1 MPVTPAVVIIGAG
14 IVGANLADELTTRGW
29 NRVTVV
35 DQGPLPLTGGSSSHA
50 PGLVFQTNSAKTMAE
65 FARYTVEKF
74 LRLDVDGAWCF
85 NQVGGLEVATTPE
98 RLAELHRRQGWD
110 ASWGIEATVVSPE
123 QCARLHPLVD
133 PARILGG
140 LHVPTDG
147 LAKAS
152 RAVVAL
158 ARRAQARGARFQGS
172 TRVTGI
178 EQAGGRVTGVRTPA
192 GVIPADIVVSCAGF
206 WGPAIG
212 AMAGMPVPLLPLAHQ
227 FAWTG
232 QVPGL
237 AGRNDE
243 LAEASLPILR
253 HQDQDLYYREKG
265 DRLGIG
271 SYAHRP
277 MPVEL
282 SELPGG
288 EVTEASMPSMLP
300 FTEEDFAGPWEQSRL
315 LLPALRAAKV
325 DSGFNGIFSFTP
337 DGNPLIGESADVAG
351 FWIAE
356 AVWVTHSAGVARA
369 VAQLLTAGRSEVDVH
384 GCDVHRFEQVQLSES
399 YVRET
404 AQRSFVEVY
413 DILHPLQPR
422 RSPRGVRVSPFH
434 ARQRE
439 LGAVFLEAA
448 GWERPHWYEANA
460 PLVGQLPPEWVPPER
475 DAWAGQFWS
484 PIAAAEAWRTRTA
497 VALYD
502 MTPLTRLEITG
513 PGALDLLQRVTTG
526 QLDKSVGSVT
536 YTLALDEAGGV
547 RSDLTVA
554 RLGEQLF
561 QVGVN
566 GALDHDYLRRQA
578 AADGG
583 AAVRD
588 ITGGTGCIG
597 VWGPRARDLVQS
609 LTDDDFSNDGLKY
622 FRAKRARLGG
632 VPVTAMRLSYV
643 GELGW
648 ELYTGADT
656 GQRLWDVL
664 WAAGRDLGVIAA
676 GRAAFNSLRLEK
688 GYRSWGADLTT
699 EHNPYEAGLGFAV
712 RKQKGAFVGSAA
724 IAGLD
729 DGSVVRRLSC
739 LTVDDGRSVVLGQ
752 EPVYLDGR
760 PAGYVT
766 SAAFGHTVGRPVA
779 YAWLPAAAGAGT
791 RVEIGY
797 FGRRIAATV
806 AAEPLVDPEMT
817 RIRG

>member
-65 FARYTVEKF
+65 FARYTVQKF

-123 QCARLHPLVD
+123 ECARLHPLVD

-147 LAKAS
+147 LAKAA

-178 EQAGGRVTGVRTPA
+178 EQAGGRVTGVRTPD

-243 LAEASLPILR
+243 VAEASLPILR

-300 FTEEDFAGPWEQSRL
+300 FTEEDFAGPWEQSKL

-356 AVWVTHSAGVARA
+356 AVWVTHSAGVARS
-369 VAQLLTAGRSEVDVH
+369 VAQLLTEGRSEVDVH

-422 RSPRGVRVSPFH
+422 RSPRDVRVSPFH

-460 PLVGQLPPEWVPPER
+460 SLVGQLPPEWVPPER
-475 DAWAGQFWS
+475 DAWAGRFWS

-578 AADGG
+578 AAGGG
-583 AAVRD
+583 AEVRD
-588 ITGGTGCIG
+588 ITGGTCCIG

-609 LTDDDFSNDGLKY
+609 LTSDDFSNEGLKY

-712 RKQKGAFVGSAA
+712 RKQKGAFTGSAA

-729 DGSVVRRLSC
+729 DGSVARRLSC
-739 LTVDDGRSVVLGQ
+739 LTIDDGRSVVLGQ

-779 YAWLPAAAGAGT
+779 YAWLPAAAGVGT
-791 RVEIGY
+791 RVEVGY